1 ILNGVVYFSLLFVTD
16 QWQRLVP
23 RTWEIIPNAAST
35 AVQYASLH
43 MPHENA
49 WVRYNALQQL
59 AYFTVVFIVAP
70 LQILTGLAMAPAVG
84 NRLRRFSIL
93 LHRQR
98 ARSLHFFGLLCFVG
112 FVLIHVTMV
121 MITGFRTNFNRIVLG
136 TDEGTWNGFLW
147 GLVGIGVIILVWIAA
162 TCITLRH
169 SPLVH
174 RARRILL
181 GPLTFFLEWSPPHYQ
196 SHP

>member
-1 ILNGVVYFSLLFVTD
+1 FNAPVPNMAYYTAKDDSVTMPGWLGLPGIRHSGGIARWWHFSGGLFWALNGVVYFTLLFTTN

-23 RTWEIIPNAAST
+23 RTLGVFPYAAST
-35 AVQYASLH
+35 AVSYASLH

-84 NRLRRFSIL
+84 NRSRRFSIL

-98 ARSLHFFGLLCFVG
+98 ARSLHFFGLLS
-112 FVLIHVTMV
+112 
-121 MITGFRTNFNRIVLG
+121 
-136 TDEGTWNGFLW
+136 FL
-147 GLVGIGVIILVWIAA
+147 
-162 TCITLRH
+162 
-169 SPLVH
+169 
-174 RARRILL
+174 
-181 GPLTFFLEWSPPHYQ
+181 
-196 SHP
+196 